1 MIKYT
6 EPYIEVLLFDE
17 EEIIMVSATT
27 GYDAEKAVTY
37 MMGQDAGLDRD
48 SNSNVSITSVKVT
61 SLELE

>member
-17 EEIIMVSATT
+17 EEIIMVSMT